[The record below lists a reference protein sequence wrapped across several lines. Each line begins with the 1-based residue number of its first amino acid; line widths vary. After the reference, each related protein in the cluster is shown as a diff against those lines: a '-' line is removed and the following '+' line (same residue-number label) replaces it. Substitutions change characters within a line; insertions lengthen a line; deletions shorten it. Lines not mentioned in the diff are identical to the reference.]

1 MVKKE
6 SKPKS
11 ASAATGGP
19 DVPFGSNCVRLSR
32 REWIAAA
39 IILLAA
45 FCFGPALWERIEKF
59 EPGPDYRLPYASGY
73 DYWLYGRYCRWAHK
87 NSDALVIGDSVVWGH
102 YVDTDGT
109 LSHYLSRDSADLR
122 FANMGV
128 DGAHP
133 AALAGLLR
141 YYGRAVTGRKVV
153 LHLNPLWMTSKK
165 QDLQTEKQFRFNHSR
180 LVPQFF
186 PRIPC
191 YWAPYSKRLS
201 VAIER
206 YLPFFAWT
214 SHLRISYFDSM
225 DLPAWTV
232 EHPYANPL
240 KAVTLVLPEDKR
252 GKQDEIIGRGERAAA
267 PGGMD
272 WVELEGSLQWRFFRD
287 SVKILKARGNT
298 VFVLVG
304 PFNEHRMGAED
315 LAVYRK
321 IQGGIETWL
330 RQNDVPYFMP
340 PALPAALY
348 VDASHPVAEGYASLA
363 AQLIRN
369 AAFRSAI
376 LGRSE
381 SAPAD

>member
-1 MVKKE
+1 MIKKE
-6 SKPKS
+6 GKPKT

-19 DVPFGSNCVRLSR
+19 DAPFGSNCVRLSG

-39 IILLAA
+39 IILSAA
-45 FCFGPALWERIEKF
+45 FCFAPALWERIEKF
-59 EPGPDYRLPYASGY
+59 EPGPDYRLPYVSGY
-73 DYWLYGRYCRWAHK
+73 DYSLYGRYCRWTRK

-102 YVDTDGT
+102 YVDRDGT
-109 LSHYLSRDSADLR
+109 LSHYLGQNAAGPR

-128 DGAHP
+128 DGTHP

-141 YYGRAVTGRKVV
+141 YYGRAVTGGKVV

-165 QDLQTEKQFRFNHSR
+165 QDLQTEKEFRFNHSR

-191 YWAPYSKRLS
+191 YKAGFSKRLS
-201 VAIER
+201 VAVER
-206 YLPFFAWT
+206 YLPFSAWT
-214 SHLRISYFDSM
+214 SHLRISYFDNM

-240 KAVTLVLPEDKR
+240 KAVTLVPPGDESR
-252 GKQDEIIGRGERAAA
+252 KQDEATGRSERAAA

-287 SVKILKARGNT
+287 SIKILRARGNT

-304 PFNEHRMGAED
+304 PFNEHRMGAQD
-315 LAVYRK
+315 LAIYRK
-321 IQGGIETWL
+321 MQGGIEAWL
-330 RQNDVPYFMP
+330 RQNDVPYLMP

-363 AQLIRN
+363 GQLLRN
-369 AAFRSAI
+369 ASFRSLI
-376 LGRSE
+376 LDEPGALPS
-381 SAPAD
+381 D